1 MKILLKYFFVLF
13 VMFSFNNC
21 TSQKISNNTNYDF
34 KTECMGTE
42 LDGSLTLKA
51 WGKGRNYFDASTQA
65 KKNAV
70 RDVIFK
76 GISKGASSCSKDPLL
91 VGPRTET
98 RHEDYFYKFFADG
111 GEYEKYVSLKD
122 EKLKNKIKRDKKKQ
136 SESVTRLVVVRVKR
150 YDLKQKL
157 KTDLIKNY

>member
-1 MKILLKYFFVLF
+1 MKFLSKSVIILCV
-13 VMFSFNNC
+13 VFSFNSC

-51 WGKGRNYFDASTQA
+51 WGKGRHYFDASTQA

-76 GISKGASSCSKDPLL
+76 GISKGASTCSKDPLI
-91 VGPRTET
+91 VGPRAET

-111 GEYEKYVSLKD
+111 GDYEKYVSLKD

-136 SESVTRLVVVRVKR
+136 TESVTRMVVVTVNR
-150 YDLKQKL
+150 YELKQRL
-157 KTDLIKNY
+157 KTDLINN